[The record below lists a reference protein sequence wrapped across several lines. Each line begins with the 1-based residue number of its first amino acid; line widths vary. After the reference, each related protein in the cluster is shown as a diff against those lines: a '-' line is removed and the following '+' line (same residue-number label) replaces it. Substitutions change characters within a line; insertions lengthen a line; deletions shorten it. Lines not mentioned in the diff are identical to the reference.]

1 MSGLTFQRMRG
12 VALVIF
18 LVQFTNAL
26 EYMMVTPLFPLMAE
40 RFGQDITQA
49 GYVASSYTLASVI
62 SGLVGFFFLDRLHK
76 KRVMIGCLLM
86 IGILTSIIPLMSSF
100 PLLLM
105 IRFITGLLGGI
116 LLAAAMALLLD
127 LIPKEVRGKMIA
139 LVLSAFPLVSIAGLP
154 LILWLA
160 ETWQWQVAFYL
171 LAGIC
176 LLSAS
181 ATFIMIPAVKMPAR
195 DLLMPAPKVRFNR
208 QILVGAI
215 SPGISNIGTF
225 MLVPLLVPIYQVL
238 LQMPAS
244 EIPWLFFI
252 GGIGAL
258 VGTKLAGRWNH
269 PHQIFYL
276 LLGSTGI
283 LLLSVLYLGL
293 MIPARW
299 FAYGFSF
306 LLMFATY
313 LRFTGITILCAN
325 IPKASERGGFT
336 ALQMA
341 CNHLF
346 ASIAFILPAIGFQ
359 QREFSLDTF
368 SFVLYW
374 ILVSI
379 LLLMPCLWGLKRF
392 YSEIAE

>member
-1 MSGLTFQRMRG
+1 MPGLTFQRMRWI
-12 VALVIF
+12 ALVIF

-40 RFGQDITQA
+40 RFGQDVTQA

-86 IGILTSIIPLMSSF
+86 IGILTSIIPLMSHFS
-100 PLLLM
+100 LLLVT
-105 IRFITGLLGGI
+105 RFITGLFGGI

-176 LLSAS
+176 ILSAS
-181 ATFIMIPAVKMPAR
+181 ATLIMIPAVKMPAR
-195 DLLMPAPKVRFNR
+195 DPLMPAPKLRFNR

-238 LQMPAS
+238 LQMPAR
-244 EIPWLFFI
+244 EVPWLFFI

-299 FAYGFSF
+299 FAYSFSF

-359 QREFSLDTF
+359 CREFSLDTF
-368 SFVLYW
+368 SFVLYL